1 MKLDDY
7 VGMVFDE
14 LRRAE
19 RKFPGFPTDPVHA
32 AAVLAEEVGEL
43 QQACLQ
49 WTYESGSLEDVT
61 KEAVQS
67 AAMALRFLFNM
78 ELLKRRP
85 SEQEERVTVNA
96 QQPQETPCVGSSEKC
111 PNCEATIGNIT
122 TGAGGVR
129 HCLSCN
135 HVW

>member
-1 MKLDDY
+1 MQLDNY

-49 WTYESGSLEDVT
+49 WTYEGGSLEDVT

-78 ELLKRRP
+78 ESLRRRP
-85 SEQEERVTVNA
+85 SDQEERVTGSI
-96 QQPQETPCVGSSEKC
+96 QQTQ
-111 PNCEATIGNIT
+111 A
-122 TGAGGVR
+122 
-129 HCLSCN
+129 
-135 HVW
+135 

>member
-1 MKLDDY
+1 VTVDDY

-43 QQACLQ
+43 QQACLR
-49 WTYESGSLEDVT
+49 WTYEGGSLEDVT

-78 ELLKRRP
+78 GSLRRRP
-85 SEQEERVTVNA
+85 SEQEERVTGIAKHA
-96 QQPQETPCVGSSEKC
+96 QPVRSAHGK
-111 PNCEATIGNIT
+111 ATSGM
-122 TGAGGVR
+122 R
-129 HCLSCN
+129 
-135 HVW
+135 

>member
-14 LRRAE
+14 LQRAE

-49 WTYESGSLEDVT
+49 WTYEGGRLEDVT

-78 ELLKRRP
+78 ESLRRRP
-85 SEQEERVTVNA
+85 SDQEERVTGIA
-96 QQPQETPCVGSSEKC
+96 QQAAGMPQPQDTKD
-111 PNCEATIGNIT
+111 
-122 TGAGGVR
+122 
-129 HCLSCN
+129 
-135 HVW
+135 

>member
-1 MKLDDY
+1 MILDDY

-19 RKFPGFPTDPVHA
+19 RKFPGWSTDPIHA

-43 QQACLQ
+43 QKACLQ
-49 WTYESGSLEDVT
+49 WTYEGGSFEDIT
-61 KEAVQS
+61 EEAVQS

-78 ELLKRRP
+78 ESLRRRP

-96 QQPQETPCVGSSEKC
+96 QQAQP
-111 PNCEATIGNIT
+111 
-122 TGAGGVR
+122 
-129 HCLSCN
+129 
-135 HVW
+135 

>member
-1 MKLDDY
+1 MTLDDY

-32 AAVLAEEVGEL
+32 ASIVSEEVGEL
-43 QQACLQ
+43 TKAVNEY
-49 WTYESGSLEDVT
+49 TYEGGSFENIT

-78 ELLKRRP
+78 ESLRRRP
-85 SEQEERVTVNA
+85 SDQEERVTGFA
-96 QQPQETPCVGSSEKC
+96 QQP
-111 PNCEATIGNIT
+111 
-122 TGAGGVR
+122 
-129 HCLSCN
+129 
-135 HVW
+135 

>member
-7 VGMVFDE
+7 IGMVFDE

-19 RKFPGFPTDPVHA
+19 QKFPGFPTDPVHA
-32 AAVLAEEVGEL
+32 AAVVAEEVGEL

-49 WTYESGSLEDVT
+49 FTYEGGSLEHVT

-78 ELLKRRP
+78 ESLRSRP
-85 SEQEERVTVNA
+85 SDEEERMTGNTQQQLEQKGDKEA
-96 QQPQETPCVGSSEKC
+96 Q
-111 PNCEATIGNIT
+111 
-122 TGAGGVR
+122 
-129 HCLSCN
+129 
-135 HVW
+135 

>member
-1 MKLDDY
+1 MTLDDY
-7 VGMVFDE
+7 VGLVFEE

-32 AAVLAEEVGEL
+32 AAILAEEVGEL

-49 WTYESGSLEDVT
+49 WTYECGTFEDVT

-78 ELLKRRP
+78 ESLRRRP
-85 SEQEERVTVNA
+85 SVQKDRVTGTA
-96 QQPQETPCVGSSEKC
+96 
-111 PNCEATIGNIT
+111 EA
-122 TGAGGVR
+122 
-129 HCLSCN
+129 
-135 HVW
+135 